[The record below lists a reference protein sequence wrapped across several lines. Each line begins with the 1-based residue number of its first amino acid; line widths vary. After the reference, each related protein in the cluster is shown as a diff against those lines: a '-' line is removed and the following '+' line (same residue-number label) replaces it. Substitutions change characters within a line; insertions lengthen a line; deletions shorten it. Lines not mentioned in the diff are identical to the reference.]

1 MLSHANC
8 SHLGTAALLWGILTT
23 VAQAENKINQ
33 PVFVLEIVLSEKLF
47 CFFFFFFF
55 KDDWSSN
62 RVSSLNSTPFTL
74 MPCLL
79 FWFFFWCDTFLSAQD
94 VFQGFNL
101 HKLKAVSFSG
111 LSESRHNIKHI
122 WQPHK
127 VSVVS
132 LSQAVWMK
140 LSKLHKVTL

>member
-33 PVFVLEIVLSEKLF
+33 LVFVLEIVLSEKLF
-47 CFFFFFFF
+47 CFFFLFF
-55 KDDWSSN
+55 KRWLIIKPSVVFKFD
-62 RVSSLNSTPFTL
+62 SLHFNAMFVV
-74 MPCLL
+74 
-79 FWFFFWCDTFLSAQD
+79 FFFFWCDTFLSAQD

-111 LSESRHNIKHI
+111 LSESRHNIKPI